1 MRISD
6 WSSDVCSSDLP
17 GDCPERGARGCGHA
31 RQPMA
36 GRREPT
42 RDMLRIQLAHSYFLS
57 FDQKQ
62 WERGKPYPPL
72 ATIQVAAMLR
82 QMGHHVTLFDDM
94 LAEGTDAYAATLRDS
109 RRDEVRSEEHTAEL
123 Q

>member
-1 MRISD
+1 MRRKK
-6 WSSDVCSSDLP
+6 VVARVRP

-42 RDMLRIQLAHSYFLS
+42 RDMLRIQLAHSYFLR

-82 QMGHHVTLFDDM
+82 QMGHQ
-94 LAEGTDAYAATLRDS
+94 
-109 RRDEVRSEEHTAEL
+109 RSEEHPSEL
-123 Q
+123 QSLMRISYAVF